1 MEHSE
6 AADSAATGPGSQGT
20 APLHGRRVLVVG
32 ASSGIGRAL
41 ARHAAQA
48 GARVVLAARR
58 AELLAEAA
66 AEAGPDALPVAC
78 DVLDQASIDAL
89 ADRVGTELGGLD
101 ALVYATGVDPLVRM
115 ADADAD
121 LWGRVLATNVVGAS
135 LVCRAV
141 LPHLEASRG
150 RAVFLSASAVGR
162 PLPGMGPYDASK
174 AALEE
179 MVRAWRAE
187 HAGVCFASA
196 GVGPVLGT
204 GVHAEWDRDL
214 MGELAGVW
222 ENRGYLYDNGPGW
235 MSVDEAAAGI
245 LNALTAPVCMHDFD
259 VLPLPG
265 AAAAG

>member
-6 AADSAATGPGSQGT
+6 AADRATDGK
-20 APLHGRRVLVVG
+20 APLHDRRVLVVG

-66 AEAGPDALPVAC
+66 DEAGPDAIPVTC
-78 DVLDQASIDAL
+78 DVLDQTSIDAL
-89 ADRVGTELGGLD
+89 AARIGDELGGLD

-141 LPHLEASRG
+141 LPHLEESRG

-187 HAGVCFASA
+187 HAGMCFASA

-214 MGELAGVW
+214 LGELAGVW

-235 MSVDEAAAGI
+235 MSVDDAAAGI

-265 AAAAG
+265 AAAG

>member
-1 MEHSE
+1 MG
-6 AADSAATGPGSQGT
+6 DSGT
-20 APLHGRRVLVVG
+20 ALSGRGVLVVG
-32 ASSGIGRAL
+32 ASSGIGRAV
-41 ARHAAQA
+41 ARHAVQA

-58 AELLAEAA
+58 AELLVEAA
-66 AEAGPDALPVAC
+66 AEAGPDAIPVAC
-78 DVLDQASIDAL
+78 DVLDERAIERL
-89 ADRVGTELGGLD
+89 ATRIGDELGGLD

-121 LWGRVLATNVVGAS
+121 LWGRVLATNVTGAS

-141 LPHLEASRG
+141 LPYLEAADRG

-204 GVHAEWDRDL
+204 GVHATWDREL
-214 MGELAGVW
+214 LGELAGVW

-245 LNALTAPVCMHDFD
+245 LNALTTPVCMHDFD
-259 VLPLPG
+259 VLPLPDGG
-265 AAAAG
+265 AAKA